1 MYFKKNIIEVENVSK
16 YYPVVE
22 SPIKRLKQVLLGN
35 TIVEETDFC
44 ALNNINLTIQ
54 KGEVVAILGSNGSG
68 KSTLLQMICGTLNTS
83 KGNIN
88 TSGRIAA
95 LLELGAGFN
104 LDFTG
109 RENIVLNASILGVSE
124 KEIFE
129 RMDDII
135 SFSELE
141 EYIDQPVK
149 SYSSGMFVRLA
160 FSVAVNVYPDIL
172 IIDEALSVGDA
183 KFQAKCINKIQD
195 IIDKGTTLLF
205 VSHDVT
211 AVRTICNRAIWLNK
225 GCMIM
230 DGDVFKVSSKY
241 MEYMLDDKNRD
252 ISSFMLD
259 ELNSELSDNEI
270 SKKKDDVL
278 ENSLPTK
285 FDQEKLISNAA
296 AHWGINKGCI
306 KRVQIFDEVKN
317 DKKFFDK
324 DEIMNISVDYKLP
337 SNLKSDFIKLAFS
350 IKNMKGVDLI
360 VGMSNILPEVG
371 NDILLNTTFTLKNE
385 LVPNDY
391 ILVVAIEDT
400 STSEP
405 YYYEYIEGAEYF
417 KTGSKNKLHGIF
429 NPRIDVITK
438 EVKNEC
444 K

>member
-1 MYFKKNIIEVENVSK
+1 M
-16 YYPVVE
+16 
-22 SPIKRLKQVLLGN
+22 
-35 TIVEETDFC
+35 
-44 ALNNINLTIQ
+44 
-54 KGEVVAILGSNGSG
+54 LGSNGSG

-371 NDILLNTTFTLKNE
+371 NDILLNTTFTLKMN
-385 LVPNDY
+385 
-391 ILVVAIEDT
+391 
-400 STSEP
+400 
-405 YYYEYIEGAEYF
+405 
-417 KTGSKNKLHGIF
+417 
-429 NPRIDVITK
+429 
-438 EVKNEC
+438 
-444 K
+444 